1 MFFLFLCKHLWD
13 SSGTIFA
20 IFQHCHHCL
29 QNLEA
34 DNHFHTQFPGHNQPI
49 YMDWVL
55 DLMISRGSFQS
66 LQFCDSVISWSRHS
80 SFNGLSRTWFVSFT
94 SLLPLL
100 KCATHCHT
108 VLTSILLT
116 SNTQQALM
124 KVIHME
130 VHVRQRGGIEF
141 LHAEEMA
148 PTDIYWCLLNIYG
161 DQTVGVSTLKCWWCI
176 SVLATITVGHLW
188 WCRFPQVLHVGSC
201 LLLVRMHS

>member
-130 VHVRQRGGIEF
+130 EFSDTPFLHTHVSDAILSDCSSVKWQQNVMEYWWGGSTSTAIPQMSESNVMGQHNKIGGIYF
-141 LHAEEMA
+141 
-148 PTDIYWCLLNIYG
+148 
-161 DQTVGVSTLKCWWCI
+161 QS
-176 SVLATITVGHLW
+176 SS
-188 WCRFPQVLHVGSC
+188 CRFPVCVL
-201 LLLVRMHS
+201 